1 MPRSPLGELRVLFD
15 CPICRVHHDGPIG
28 VGLENNVEMRGDMVE
43 MWPEGPLFEDPS
55 PFPRYPVLID
65 QTFTTT
71 ACDDTFSIGTFGMYE
86 VHWITYGEPPEV
98 SRLIVCEKG
107 LGSDDCPDPR
117 ALPGVW

>member
-1 MPRSPLGELRVLFD
+1 MPRSLFGELRVLFD
-15 CPICRVHHDGPIG
+15 CPICRVHHDGPIE
-28 VGLENNVEMRGDMVE
+28 VGLENNPDA
-43 MWPEGPLFEDPS
+43 PLFEDPS
-55 PFPRYPVLID
+55 PFLRYPVLID

-71 ACDDTFSIGTFGMYE
+71 ACDDTFSIGMYE

-107 LGSDDCPDPR
+107 LGSDNYPDPR